1 MNGESSQLF
10 DFAIHTH
17 VSRVCRGSPG
27 AGAKGN
33 IIPFCIYYEI
43 KAYNVSCAMTLHIIS
58 LHVQC
63 HVYVHDDN
71 VIVSI
76 GLIK

>member
-43 KAYNVSCAMTLHIIS
+43 KAYNVSCAIDDVAHNIIKCTMS
-58 LHVQC
+58 C
-63 HVYVHDDN
+63 
-71 VIVSI
+71 IRT
-76 GLIK
+76 